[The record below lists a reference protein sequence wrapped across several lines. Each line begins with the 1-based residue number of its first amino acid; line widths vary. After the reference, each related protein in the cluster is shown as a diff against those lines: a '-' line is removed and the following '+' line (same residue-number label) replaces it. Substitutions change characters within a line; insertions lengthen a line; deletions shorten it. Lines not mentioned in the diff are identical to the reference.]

1 MVQLKVE
8 NVYAELQYQR
18 KFQFLMVQL
27 KVFTNGHNLS
37 VKPISIPN
45 GSIKSQNVLH
55 FLKVHNLFQFLM
67 VQLKEQLY
75 CPLQSKLLYFN
86 S

>member
-27 KVFTNGHNLS
+27 KVYMN
-37 VKPISIPN
+37 
-45 GSIKSQNVLH
+45 
-55 FLKVHNLFQFLM
+55 
-67 VQLKEQLY
+67 
-75 CPLQSKLLYFN
+75 
-86 S
+86 

>member
-45 GSIKSQNVLH
+45 GSIKRQ
-55 FLKVHNLFQFLM
+55 K
-67 VQLKEQLY
+67 
-75 CPLQSKLLYFN
+75 QSTDSPKQSDFN